1 MPYQLKLNGVKP
13 AALSGNDLAYN
24 HAGLIT
30 RAFWGADLVSGA
42 RYLIAP
48 KQNQAAGLVGVHPNY
63 VCWAIKRLAERA
75 DIEAGRIPLIPPHA
89 EHVVPKT
96 NGTALTATSGIDDSS
111 LVKLV
116 RAVGIDRV
124 LTAAV
129 VVERALKDNAA

>member
-1 MPYQLKLNGVKP
+1 MAYNLKLNGVKS
-13 AALSGNDLAYN
+13 AALSGNDLAYS
-24 HAGLIT
+24 HASEIT

-48 KQNQAAGLVGVHPNY
+48 KQNQAAALVGVHPMY
-63 VCWAIKRLAERA
+63 ICWAVKRGAQRA
-75 DIEAGRIPLIPPHA
+75 DIEAGRIPLIPPHG

-124 LTAAV
+124 LTAAIA
-129 VVERALKDNAA
+129 VERAS